1 MLKTTMSE
9 STASSFQ
16 ANLQRGELLR
26 QQGRHAEAEQRFQQA
41 IAEQPTNP
49 EGYYE
54 LAFCYCN
61 WDGHSPK
68 ALATIDRAISL
79 APNRAE
85 FFALRAWILG
95 NLDKDQ
101 EAIHVAEQALTL
113 NPNSILALNAQTRAC
128 IGLSDWKL
136 AEENARHTLTIDPT
150 NETASNFL
158 AAALRQQG
166 KIQESEAISANLLA
180 LVPDN
185 PAAQGNAGWSALQ
198 AGDHQRANQHF
209 MEALRLDPDYDYAR
223 KGLLHSFNSRVWIYR
238 IYFQFIA
245 WLGRHRKGM
254 RYFFI
259 AIVYVVYR
267 LIVAELRTQ
276 FGGEGVHWAFV
287 VVALYFVIF
296 GFGRSFANLFLLL
309 DPFARHALTR
319 KEKGWSV
326 FAGSIFA
333 LILGYEISDQAWP
346 QAAVLTA
353 IPAFFLWGVLYPRF
367 QNAFAPRSSA
377 NITTD

>member
-1 MLKTTMSE
+1 MSNE
-9 STASSFQ
+9 STPGYQ

-26 QQGRHAEAEQRFQQA
+26 QQGRHAEAEQYIQQA
-41 IAEQPTNP
+41 IAEQPNSP

-68 ALATIDRAISL
+68 ALGSIDRAISF

-95 NLDKDQ
+95 NLDKDR
-101 EAIHVAEQALTL
+101 EAIQVAEQALAL
-113 NPNSILALNAQTRAC
+113 NPSSILALNAQTRAR

-136 AEENARHTLTIDPT
+136 AEENARHTLTIAPR
-150 NETASNFL
+150 NATASNYL
-158 AAALRQQG
+158 AVALRQQG
-166 KIQESEAISANLLA
+166 KLGESEAVSADLLA
-180 LVPDN
+180 RVPDN
-185 PAAQGNAGWSALQ
+185 AVAQSNAGWSALQ
-198 AGDHQRANQHF
+198 AGDHQRANRHF
-209 MEALRLDPDYDYAR
+209 MEALRLDPNCDYAR

-259 AIVYVVYR
+259 AVVYVVYR
-267 LIVAELRTQ
+267 VVVTGLRTE

-287 VVALYFVIF
+287 VMALYLVIF

-309 DPFARHALTR
+309 DPFARYALTR
-319 KEKGWSV
+319 KEMGWSC

-333 LILGYEISDQAWP
+333 LILGYEISEQAWP
-346 QAAVLTA
+346 QAAVLIA

-367 QNAFAPRSSA
+367 QNALAPRPSA
-377 NITTD
+377 DITTD